1 MGRSHGSCKQI
12 DMSTGDVP
20 SALSSHTSLPAAL
33 RSTRPLSYHDYHIP
47 SLSVEKNRGET
58 LPDNCIMALTEG
70 RGAVTEVGMCVLR
83 FNSNECI
90 LSQTSDSQLYTRTM
104 HKIQFND
111 PQKIVLSS
119 ALIDAENGKL
129 YKLLIHAL
137 PHVKMVVLPRKF
149 FQDDAGLKYI
159 SDYGLRENAAS
170 LLLAVS
176 TKRYCLASVAAAF
189 RYDPSS
195 NNEIYLKRTC
205 ISYVFEQENI
215 TFINHTVKITYE
227 SAKDASTAQSLELIT
242 SLSNRQ
248 KKYTLLGVLD
258 HTSTPMGSR
267 LLRINVLQ
275 PLTDIETINARLD
288 TVQELTENEEMLF
301 EIKSSLESFADLD
314 RIVAD
319 IIRLPAKTMVH
330 HTETK
335 INQVVMLKT
344 TLSAIQN
351 VQSCLCNAESAL
363 LQNLEK
369 VP

>member
-1 MGRSHGSCKQI
+1 
-12 DMSTGDVP
+12 MSTGDVP

-149 FQDDAGLKYI
+149 FQDDAGM
-159 SDYGLRENAAS
+159 RN
-170 LLLAVS
+170 
-176 TKRYCLASVAAAF
+176 
-189 RYDPSS
+189 P
-195 NNEIYLKRTC
+195 
-205 ISYVFEQENI
+205 
-215 TFINHTVKITYE
+215 
-227 SAKDASTAQSLELIT
+227 
-242 SLSNRQ
+242 
-248 KKYTLLGVLD
+248 
-258 HTSTPMGSR
+258 
-267 LLRINVLQ
+267 
-275 PLTDIETINARLD
+275 
-288 TVQELTENEEMLF
+288 
-301 EIKSSLESFADLD
+301 
-314 RIVAD
+314 
-319 IIRLPAKTMVH
+319 
-330 HTETK
+330 
-335 INQVVMLKT
+335 
-344 TLSAIQN
+344 
-351 VQSCLCNAESAL
+351 
-363 LQNLEK
+363 
-369 VP
+369 